1 MTQGSELGIDITY
14 AGKKK
19 KITPEAVLERVLK
32 KRQQSKMKSLMLIP
46 GHQTKT

>member
-14 AGKKK
+14 AGKKQ
-19 KITPEAVLERVLK
+19 ITPEAVLERVLK